1 MDKKSFIVCIIGLG
15 LFIVLIIWRNVN
27 QNDLKKNGVLV
38 EARILTV
45 NSGGRT
51 SGGFECL
58 IKYKNEEKR
67 LSSPSSLIGGKFHF
81 IGKTLPAMYLP
92 GKDILE
98 ILITPRD
105 FEKFNIPFPDSLNW
119 VMPYVL
125 RQ

>member
-15 LFIVLIIWRNVN
+15 LFIVLIIWRNAN

-38 EARILTV
+38 EAQILTV

-58 IKYKNEEKR
+58 ITYKGEKKE
-67 LSSPSSLIGGKFHF
+67 LSSPSTLVKGSVYF
-81 IGKTLPAMYLP
+81 IGKTFPAMYLP

-125 RQ
+125 KQ

>member
-1 MDKKSFIVCIIGLG
+1 MDKKSLIACIVLIG
-15 LFIVLIIWRNVN
+15 LFIISIIWTNK
-27 QNDLKKNGVLV
+27 DHDELKKKGVIV
-38 EARILTV
+38 EAKIIRV
-45 NSGGRT
+45 NFGGKT
-51 SGGFECL
+51 SGGFQCL
-58 IKYKNEEKR
+58 ITYKGENKE
-67 LSSPSSLIGGKFHF
+67 LPSPSSLVSSKIYF
-81 IGKTLPAMYLP
+81 IGKTFPAMYLP